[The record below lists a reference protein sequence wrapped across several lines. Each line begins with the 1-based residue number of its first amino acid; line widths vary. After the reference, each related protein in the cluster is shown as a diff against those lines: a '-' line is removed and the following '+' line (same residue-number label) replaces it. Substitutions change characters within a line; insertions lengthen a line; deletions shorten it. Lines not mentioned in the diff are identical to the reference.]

1 MDEFELAEASARSYD
16 QSSAAPKWDA
26 VSRW

>member
-1 MDEFELAEASARSYD
+1 MDEFEVAEVSTRSYE

-26 VSRW
+26 VSR